1 MGKRFIKKHMDNSD
15 VYFDDLGTKAYKKL
29 KQMILNG
36 ELKPGQKL
44 VQEDLAEKLG
54 VSRTPL
60 LQAISKLSGDHFVET
75 VPRRGAYVRR
85 FSSVDKLS
93 IFDIK
98 SQLEPFGAY
107 YAAQN
112 MDEEGLLDLQK
123 INDRMKNGCDDL
135 AGRVDCDFSFHQCI
149 MEHSGNQ
156 FLPEILKTYSI
167 LLLDS
172 EHILKSMEKTIEE
185 HQAILDAIKAKDAN
199 SARELMYYHVNGGAR
214 ARLCKILDSEEL

>member
-1 MGKRFIKKHMDNSD
+1 MENSD

-60 LQAISKLSGDHFVET
+60 LQAISKLSGDYFVET
-75 VPRRGAYVRR
+75 IPRRGAYVRT
-85 FSSVDKLS
+85 FSDRDKLG

-107 YAAQN
+107 HAAQN
-112 MDEEGLLDLQK
+112 ITEQGLVELEQIQEQLK
-123 INDRMKNGCDDL
+123 TGGSDL
-135 AGRVDCDFSFHQCI
+135 ASRVDCDFSFHQCI
-149 MEHSGNQ
+149 MQHSGNP
-156 FLPEILKTYSI
+156 FLPEILKTYSSM
-167 LLLDS
+167 LLDS
-172 EHILKSMEKTIEE
+172 EHILKSIDKTIEE
-185 HQAILDAIKAKDAN
+185 HQAIIDAIKAKDAN

-214 ARLCKILDSEEL
+214 VRLCKILNLEEL